1 MNSRNSW
8 KTKIDTALQLDTRY
22 MEKEISIT
30 VKSYMV
36 WVLGRLTVF
45 LLELEI
51 EIPFKTC

>member
-8 KTKIDTALQLDTRY
+8 KTKIDTDLQLDTRY

-36 WVLGRLTVF
+36 WVLGRLTMF

>member
-36 WVLGRLTVF
+36 WVLGRLTMF